1 MYSGTIVAISICTKK
16 KREAVDPMNVDT
28 LIMSVL
34 FLTGTTLWVSVAI
47 RGMRRAPLANA
58 AEPDLNGIKA
68 EGKRLAKRR

>member
-1 MYSGTIVAISICTKK
+1 
-16 KREAVDPMNVDT
+16 MNVDT